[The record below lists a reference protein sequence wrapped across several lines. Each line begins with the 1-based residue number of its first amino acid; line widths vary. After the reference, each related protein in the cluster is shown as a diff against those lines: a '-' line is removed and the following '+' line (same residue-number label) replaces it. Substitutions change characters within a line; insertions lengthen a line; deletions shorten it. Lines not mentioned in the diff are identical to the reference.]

1 MNEWQLHSWWR
12 SWLFWLQIIGT
23 YCTLFLPDASNLC
36 TSEKSRL
43 DRSSFRAYS
52 IDSVPERKS
61 RPRGE
66 PWASALWVR
75 GLASVILLW
84 IHTYGE
90 VMLSSD
96 LCAGGWQQDI
106 NCARFAPIFEQVMD
120 TFPCNR
126 QELCS
131 FLQCVHHF
139 VTKHIW
145 EILWCDFFSPF
156 PFSNGVVL
164 AESRSRRDCLDLG
177 NVFIW
182 QRRQSG
188 SY

>member
-23 YCTLFLPDASNLC
+23 YCTLLLPDASNLC

-43 DRSSFRAYS
+43 DRSSFRVYS

-66 PWASALWVR
+66 PWAALWVR

-106 NCARFAPIFEQVMD
+106 NCAWFAPIFEQVMD

-126 QELCS
+126 QEHSS
-131 FLQCVHHF
+131 FFQCVHHF

-145 EILWCDFFSPF
+145 EILWCDFFPPF

>member
-1 MNEWQLHSWWR
+1 MHQTFALLRRAGWTEVL
-12 SWLFWLQIIGT
+12 
-23 YCTLFLPDASNLC
+23 
-36 TSEKSRL
+36 
-43 DRSSFRAYS
+43 FRAYS

-139 VTKHIW
+139 VTKHI
-145 EILWCDFFSPF
+145 
-156 PFSNGVVL
+156 
-164 AESRSRRDCLDLG
+164 
-177 NVFIW
+177 
-182 QRRQSG
+182 
-188 SY
+188 